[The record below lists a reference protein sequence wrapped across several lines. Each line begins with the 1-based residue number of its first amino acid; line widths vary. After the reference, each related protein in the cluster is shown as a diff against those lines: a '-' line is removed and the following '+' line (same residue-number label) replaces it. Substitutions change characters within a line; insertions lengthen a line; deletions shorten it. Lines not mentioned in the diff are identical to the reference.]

1 MLRESQAWSS
11 AAFPDIVIFT
21 RGPVPALEAERVAGA
36 VGRLLA
42 RHTVTGGARVRVT
55 AAAGESETLLVQV
68 NLARSDRPVRMQ
80 VRTRGPNEV
89 LSVVVRLERQLT
101 GATVRDWPDPARP
114 ALANPGAGKIVRRKV
129 FALDTLRPKSAAAV
143 MDALDFDVHLFVDAE
158 TGEDSVVYRAGPSGL
173 RLARRSRMH
182 PPSDTGGRI
191 FTVHSRP
198 TPVLPESAAVER
210 LCEHGLPFVFYLDA
224 FTGRGHLLYRRYDAD
239 LTLVT
244 PGAEAE
250 FDTER

>member
-1 MLRESQAWSS
+1 VLRESQAWSS

-55 AAAGESETLLVQV
+55 AAPGETESLLVQV
-68 NLARSDRPVRMQ
+68 NLALPDRPVRMQ
-80 VRTRGPNEV
+80 VRTRGPHEV

-101 GATVRDWPDPARP
+101 DPAVREWPDRARP
-114 ALANPGAGKIVRRKV
+114 ALADPGVGKIVRRKV
-129 FALDTLRPKSAAAV
+129 FPLDTLRPKSAAAM
-143 MDALDFDVHLFVDAE
+143 MDTLDFDVHLFVDAE
-158 TGEDSVVYRAGPSGL
+158 TGEDAAVYRAGPAGL

-198 TPVLPESAAVER
+198 TPILTESAAVER
-210 LCEHGLPFVFYLDA
+210 LCEHGLPFLFHIDA

-244 PGAEAE
+244 PCAEVA